1 MCRTKPWL
9 MSSRPPG
16 RQRQPGAAVVAAAS
30 IPVPAAGVGTGG
42 AAPLR
47 APGAAARRQGT
58 PQRAGAVAH
67 CHSAAAAHAHSN
79 ADRFAPRAAHA
90 QIARTAAMSSRGR
103 RDRDPREP
111 REPRGASAARASSR
125 SRRDADGERPRGRRD
140 AERERARREAA
151 EALPV
156 DLARVK
162 REPGT
167 GTGTGG
173 GVWGGSGTAAPVRV
187 KREREPDGDSDP
199 EPEPAVRYGRF
210 DPEDQRSRHCPYLDT
225 INKSVLDFDFE
236 KLCSISLSHI
246 NVYACLVCG
255 KYFQGRGLKSHAYI
269 HSVQLSH
276 HVFLNLH
283 TLKFYC
289 LPDNYEIIDSSL
301 EDITYVLKPTFT
313 AQHIA
318 HLDKQAKL
326 SRAYDGTTYLPG
338 IVGLNNIKANDYAN
352 AVLQALSNV
361 PPLRNYFLEEE
372 NYRHIQRPPGDIMFL
387 LVQRFGELMRKLWN
401 PRNFK
406 AHVSP
411 HEMLQAV
418 VLCSKKNFQIT
429 KQGDGVEFLSWF
441 LNALHAALG
450 GTKRKKKT
458 IVTDVFQGSMRIF
471 TKKLPHPDLPA
482 EEKAQL
488 LQNSEYQERMV
499 ESTFLYLTLDLPTA
513 PLYKDEKEQLII
525 PQVPL
530 FSILAKFNGSTE
542 KEYKTYKENFL
553 KRFQL
558 TRLPPYLI
566 FCIKR
571 FTKNNF
577 FVEKNPTI
585 VNFPI
590 TNVDLRE
597 YLSEEVQATHS
608 HTTYDLIAN
617 IVHDG
622 KPSEGSYRI
631 HVLHHGTGKWYELQ
645 DLQVTDILPQMIT
658 LSEAYIQIWKRREED
673 ETNQQGA

>member
-1 MCRTKPWL
+1 
-9 MSSRPPG
+9 
-16 RQRQPGAAVVAAAS
+16 
-30 IPVPAAGVGTGG
+30 
-42 AAPLR
+42 
-47 APGAAARRQGT
+47 
-58 PQRAGAVAH
+58 
-67 CHSAAAAHAHSN
+67 
-79 ADRFAPRAAHA
+79 
-90 QIARTAAMSSRGR
+90 MSSRGK
-103 RDRDPREP
+103 RE
-111 REPRGASAARASSR
+111 RETRAAPRGGGSSSSSSSSSSSAAARGSSR
-125 SRRDADGERPRGRRD
+125 SRRDGDTERSRGRRE
-140 AERERARREAA
+140 AERERGRREAA
-151 EALPV
+151 EPGQALPLPV
-156 DLARVK
+156 DPARIK

-167 GTGTGG
+167 GTGSS
-173 GVWGGSGTAAPVRV
+173 GVSAAPAGPVRV

-199 EPEPAVRYGRF
+199 EPEPTVRYGRF

-313 AQHIA
+313 AQQIA
-318 HLDKQAKL
+318 NLDRQAKL

-361 PPLRNYFLEEE
+361 PPLRNYFLEED
-372 NYRHIQRPPGDIMFL
+372 NYGRIQRPPGDVMFL

-441 LNALHAALG
+441 LNALHSALG

-488 LQNSEYQERMV
+488 LQNAEYQEMMV
-499 ESTFLYLTLDLPTA
+499 ESTFMYLTLDLPTA

-530 FSILAKFNGSTE
+530 FSILAKFNGVTE

-558 TRLPPYLI
+558 TKLPPYLI

-597 YLSEEVQATHS
+597 YLSEEVQAAHAN
-608 HTTYDLIAN
+608 TTYDLIAN